1 MFDLC
6 TGYKNTHIPEST
18 LKQNPIPIKELRAKG
33 ELLSDKDWLLR
44 IILLESFA
52 GVPGMIAGTLRH
64 LRSLRLL
71 VSVTPRRPG
80 SLHLAISR
88 LRTDG
93 AAPRWRMDPYP
104 PRRSGERADAPP
116 VRVPPKTWYAPQ
128 RTEAAEKRELT
139 HPAAPS

>member
-18 LKQNPIPIKELRAKG
+18 LKQDPIPIKELRAKG

-71 VSVTPRRPG
+71 VSADSANASFPG
-80 SLHLAISR
+80 CLLPSPPQGTS
-88 LRTDG
+88 G
-93 AAPRWRMDPYP
+93 ACQIWET
-104 PRRSGERADAPP
+104 SGS
-116 VRVPPKTWYAPQ
+116 VN
-128 RTEAAEKRELT
+128 
-139 HPAAPS
+139 